1 MKKPSTA
8 ASLLVRDEESQENQL
23 PFVKKKKRMLS
34 SNTSFFSGCTPIKEE
49 IDWWATTRTEVVLH
63 LFTPRMLV
71 TFFFLKEKMEVLES
85 PAAE

>member
-49 IDWWATTRTEVVLH
+49 ID
-63 LFTPRMLV
+63 
-71 TFFFLKEKMEVLES
+71 
-85 PAAE
+85 